1 MSFYGELSK
10 VYEYVF
16 PLNKNTL
23 KFISEDLKEGD
34 RILDLACGSGDYSIA
49 LSKMGFNVDGIDLE
63 KNMVEKAI
71 CKNINEENKVN
82 FVSGDMTKINEIFKE
97 NKYNSIFCVGNSI
110 VHLDDKDK
118 IFRLIKDIY
127 SMLENDGE
135 LIIQIVNYDRIVKF
149 GVTELPTIQ
158 NSEVPLEFIRHYMHR
173 PENNKVDFNTKLVL
187 KGGKEIYENSVPLL
201 ILKSGD
207 LLSMLSDAGFTD
219 IELYGSFLKEE
230 FTINSFASVVRA
242 KK

>member
-23 KFISEDLKEGD
+23 KFISEDLEEGN

-49 LSKMGFNVDGIDLE
+49 LSKMGFTVDGIDLE
-63 KNMVEKAI
+63 KNMIEKAI
-71 CKNINEENKVN
+71 CKNINEKNKVD
-82 FVSGDMTKINEIFKE
+82 FVSGDMTKIKEIFKE

-110 VHLDDKDK
+110 VHLEDKDK

-127 SMLENDGE
+127 SMLENHGE

-149 GVTELPTIQ
+149 GITELPTIQ
-158 NSEVPLEFIRHYMHR
+158 NSEVPLEFIRHYIHR
-173 PENNKVDFNTKLVL
+173 PENNKVDFNTKLIL
-187 KGGKEIYENSVPLL
+187 KSGKEIYENSVPLL
-201 ILKSGD
+201 ILKSD
-207 LLSMLSDAGFTD
+207 ELLSMLSDAGFKD

-230 FTINSFASVVRA
+230 FTINSFALVVRV

>member
-23 KFISEDLKEGD
+23 KFISEDLKKGD

-49 LSKMGFNVDGIDLE
+49 LSKMGFTVDGIDLE
-63 KNMVEKAI
+63 KNMIEKAI
-71 CKNINEENKVN
+71 CKNINEENKVD
-82 FVSGDMTKINEIFKE
+82 FVSGDMSKINEIFKG

-110 VHLDDKDK
+110 VHLEDKDK

-127 SMLENDGE
+127 SMLENHGE

-149 GVTELPTIQ
+149 GITELPTIQ
-158 NSEVPLEFIRHYMHR
+158 NSEVPLKFIRHYIHR
-173 PENNKVDFNTKLVL
+173 PENNKVDFNTKLIL
-187 KGGKEIYENSVPLL
+187 KDDKEIYENSVPLL
-201 ILKSGD
+201 ILKSD
-207 LLSMLSDAGFTD
+207 ELLSMLSDAGFTD

-230 FTINSFASVVRA
+230 FTINSFVLVVRA

>member
-23 KFISEDLKEGD
+23 KFISEDLEEGN

-49 LSKMGFNVDGIDLE
+49 LSKMGFTVDGIDLE
-63 KNMVEKAI
+63 KNMIEKAI
-71 CKNINEENKVN
+71 CKNINEENKVD

-110 VHLDDKDK
+110 VQLEDKDK

-127 SMLENDGE
+127 SMLENHGE

-149 GVTELPTIQ
+149 GITELPTIQ
-158 NSEVPLEFIRHYMHR
+158 NSEVPLKFIRHYIHR

-201 ILKSGD
+201 ILKSD
-207 LLSMLSDAGFTD
+207 ELLSMLSDVGFTD

-230 FTINSFASVVRA
+230 FTINSFALVVRA

>member
-23 KFISEDLKEGD
+23 KFISEDLKEGN

-49 LSKMGFNVDGIDLE
+49 LSKMGFTVNGIDLE
-63 KNMVEKAI
+63 KNMIEKAI
-71 CKNINEENKVN
+71 CKNMNEENKVD
-82 FVSGDMTKINEIFKE
+82 FVSGDMTKIKETFKE

-110 VHLDDKDK
+110 VHLEDKDK

-127 SMLENDGE
+127 SMLENHGE

-149 GVTELPTIQ
+149 GITELPTIQ
-158 NSEVPLEFIRHYMHR
+158 NSEVPLEFIRHYIHR
-173 PENNKVDFNTKLVL
+173 PENNKVDFNTKLIL
-187 KGGKEIYENSVPLL
+187 KSGKEIYENSVPLL
-201 ILKSGD
+201 ILKSD
-207 LLSMLSDAGFTD
+207 ELLSMLSDAGFKD
-219 IELYGSFLKEE
+219 IELYGNFLKEE
-230 FTINSFASVVRA
+230 FTINSFSLVVRA

>member
-23 KFISEDLKEGD
+23 KFISENLKEGD

-49 LSKMGFNVDGIDLE
+49 LSKMGFKVDGIDLE
-63 KNMVEKAI
+63 KNMIEKAI
-71 CKNINEENKVN
+71 GKNINEENKVN
-82 FVSGDMTKINEIFKE
+82 FISGDMTKINEIFKE

-110 VHLDDKDK
+110 VHLEDKDK

-127 SMLENDGE
+127 SMLENHGE

-149 GVTELPTIQ
+149 GITELPTIR
-158 NSEVPLEFIRHYMHR
+158 NSEVPLEFIRHYIHK

-201 ILKSGD
+201 IIKSEELVSI
-207 LLSMLSDAGFTD
+207 LLNVGFTD
-219 IELYGSFLKEE
+219 IKLFGSFLKEE
-230 FTINSFASVVRA
+230 FTIDSFSLVVRA

>member
-23 KFISEDLKEGD
+23 KFISEDLEEGN

-49 LSKMGFNVDGIDLE
+49 LSKMGFTVDGIDLE
-63 KNMVEKAI
+63 KNMIEKAI
-71 CKNINEENKVN
+71 CKNINEKNKVD
-82 FVSGDMTKINEIFKE
+82 FVSGDMTKIKEIFKE

-110 VHLDDKDK
+110 VHLEDKDK

-127 SMLENDGE
+127 SMLENHGE

-149 GVTELPTIQ
+149 GITELPTIQ
-158 NSEVPLEFIRHYMHR
+158 NSEVPLEFIRHYIHR
-173 PENNKVDFNTKLVL
+173 PENNKVDFNTKLIL
-187 KGGKEIYENSVPLL
+187 KSGKEIYENSVPLL
-201 ILKSGD
+201 ILKSD
-207 LLSMLSDAGFTD
+207 ELLSMLSDVGFKD

-230 FTINSFASVVRA
+230 FTINSFALVVRV